1 MDNSRMLAAGGVGK
15 RKKSKKNPKANPS
28 TATDQDV
35 GSSQP
40 VQEPK
45 PIQQVPHQ
53 DQLEDMLIDDRFGS
67 DQLHH
72 FAEHF
77 QVAQDVSIDV
87 GETHTVNLSGQV
99 ERISLADPVHEVL
112 EKADSFASQV

>member
-67 DQLHH
+67 NGSLWQIPFMKFWRKLTLLR
-72 FAEHF
+72 AKSSPPPLS
-77 QVAQDVSIDV
+77 SI
-87 GETHTVNLSGQV
+87 TLP
-99 ERISLADPVHEVL
+99 SLNCRSIRQRSVW
-112 EKADSFASQV
+112 S